1 MLTAMQDRNNC
12 SQGISVQL
20 WFKRPWSTR
29 LSCTQ
34 HAFFAYI
41 NWFDHCLSQESIRK
55 ARHFE
60 CLGFLLLTDHRYIF
74 CSTWNWGMSKKSHKE
89 ICIVSQIVGAWHWK
103 STILSTAPESANM
116 KTFDQSE
123 HYSRIWYHGMVAS
136 KHVSRLRR
144 PFPIPSPPLGL
155 LNSLANFFP
164 FDPFFCFFPPLWSL
178 IPGYQAQNW
187 KIVFHGIWN
196 ARACKNEV
204 SVLRGCL

>member
-60 CLGFLLLTDHRYIF
+60 CLGFLLLTDQIYFLLYLELRDEQ
-74 CSTWNWGMSKKSHKE
+74 K
-89 ICIVSQIVGAWHWK
+89 VSQRNLYCFPNSRSLTLKEHNTVD
-103 STILSTAPESANM
+103 STRICQHEDIWPIRALFQNLVSWNGGIKACLQATP
-116 KTFDQSE
+116 TFPHSQPTT
-123 HYSRIWYHGMVAS
+123 GFA
-136 KHVSRLRR
+136 
-144 PFPIPSPPLGL
+144 
-155 LNSLANFFP
+155 
-164 FDPFFCFFPPLWSL
+164 
-178 IPGYQAQNW
+178 
-187 KIVFHGIWN
+187 
-196 ARACKNEV
+196 
-204 SVLRGCL
+204 